1 MSPDHAAIQD
11 KVLHVWIT
19 DKMLMHVFPDFVFAP
34 SGKAFV
40 DAIPLAVHF
49 RQQAPL
55 GPAASNP
62 EHGFKEKTT
71 VGFLSSVNLR
81 MILQEGIH
89 FVPFIFSKSYV

>member
-1 MSPDHAAIQD
+1 
-11 KVLHVWIT
+11 
-19 DKMLMHVFPDFVFAP
+19 MHVFPDFGIAPTGKVFI
-34 SGKAFV
+34 
-40 DAIPLAVHF
+40 DAIPMTVLF

-71 VGFLSSVNLR
+71 VGILSRVDPG
-81 MILQEGIH
+81 MVLQEGIH

>member
-1 MSPDHAAIQD
+1 MGLDHAAIQD
-11 KVLHVWIT
+11 KVLHVWISY
-19 DKMLMHVFPDFVFAP
+19 KMLMHVFPDFGIAP
-34 SGKAFV
+34 TGKVFV
-40 DAIPLAVHF
+40 DAIPLTVLF

-71 VGFLSSVNLR
+71 VGILSRVDPG
-81 MILQEGIH
+81 MVLQEGIH